1 MKKIILFLF
10 LIFSFSRAE
19 IIVGNWEKPV
29 SPVIVDYVK
38 RLVKK
43 AEKQN
48 ASAIILTFD
57 TPGGLIT
64 SMREVIKIINNT
76 PIPFI
81 IYVFPQGAR
90 AASAGAIITISADIA
105 AMAPLTNIGS
115 ASPVSMQGKDI
126 QKTMKKKITNDLI
139 AFVKAIAKEKNR
151 DEKIIIK
158 MITNS
163 LNLSAEEALKKK
175 VIDLVALNLNDLI
188 KKIDGKK
195 IKKDGKIITIK
206 TKGQNVIFVEKTFRE
221 KILNILANP
230 SIAYLLL
237 MIGFY
242 GIFFEFYNPGSVI
255 PGTIGAIS
263 LIIALYSLN
272 MISVNWLGVLLI
284 GLGILFFA
292 LEVITPTFGA
302 LAISGFISMLL
313 GSIMLISPDSPY
325 GDIPLKVII
334 PVAVF
339 SAVFFL
345 GIAYLGFRAQMRKTK
360 TGIEGL
366 IGEKGEAITDI
377 NPEGKILIQGEIWN
391 AYSKEPIKKG
401 EKVKVVKVEG
411 LTLKVEKINQ

>member
-1 MKKIILFLF
+1 MKKIILFL
-10 LIFSFSRAE
+10 LLLFSFSKAE
-19 IIVGNWEKPV
+19 IIIGSWEKPV
-29 SPVIVDYVK
+29 SPVMVDYVK
-38 RLVKK
+38 RLVEK

-48 ASAIILTFD
+48 ASAIILTLD

-64 SMREVIKIINNT
+64 SMREVIKIMNST
-76 PIPFI
+76 YIPFI
-81 IYVFPQGAR
+81 VYVYPQGAR

-115 ASPVSMQGKDI
+115 ASPVSAQGKDI

-139 AFVKAIAKEKNR
+139 AFVKAVAKEKNR
-151 DEKIIIK
+151 NEEVAVK
-158 MITNS
+158 MITHS
-163 LNLSAEEALKKK
+163 LNLPAEEALKKK
-175 VIDLVALNLNDLI
+175 VIDLLSTDLNELLEKVN
-188 KKIDGKK
+188 GKK
-195 IKKDGKIITIK
+195 VKKSGKTITIK
-206 TKGQNVIFVEKTFRE
+206 TKGQKITFVEKTFRE
-221 KILNILANP
+221 KILNVLANP

-242 GIFFEFYNPGSVI
+242 GIFFELYNPGSVI

-302 LAISGFISMLL
+302 LAISGFISLLL
-313 GSIMLISPDSPY
+313 GSIMLVSPDSPY
-325 GDIPLKVII
+325 GDISLKVII
-334 PVAVF
+334 PVAIF
-339 SAVFFL
+339 SAAFFL
-345 GIAYLGFRAQMRKTK
+345 GIAYLGVKAQMKKTK

-366 IGEKGEAITDI
+366 VGEKGEAITDI
-377 NPEGKILIQGEIWN
+377 NVEGKVMVHGEIWN

-401 EKVKVVKVEG
+401 EKVKVIKAEG
-411 LTLKVEKINQ
+411 LTLKVEKLNQ

>member
-1 MKKIILFLF
+1 LKKIILFL
-10 LIFSFSRAE
+10 LLLFSFSKAE
-19 IIVGNWEKPV
+19 IIIGSWEKPV
-29 SPVIVDYVK
+29 SPVMVDYVK
-38 RLVKK
+38 RLVEK

-48 ASAIILTFD
+48 ASAIILTLD

-64 SMREVIKIINNT
+64 SMREVIKIMNST
-76 PIPFI
+76 YIPFI
-81 IYVFPQGAR
+81 VYVYPQGAR

-115 ASPVSMQGKDI
+115 ASPVSAQGKDI

-139 AFVKAIAKEKNR
+139 AFVKAVAKEKNR
-151 DEKIIIK
+151 NEEVAVK
-158 MITNS
+158 MITHS
-163 LNLSAEEALKKK
+163 LNLPAEEALKKK
-175 VIDLVALNLNDLI
+175 VIDLLSTDLNELLEKVN
-188 KKIDGKK
+188 GKK
-195 IKKDGKIITIK
+195 VKKSGKTITIK
-206 TKGQNVIFVEKTFRE
+206 TKGQKITFVEKTFRE
-221 KILNILANP
+221 KILNVLANP

-242 GIFFEFYNPGSVI
+242 GIFFELYNPGSVI

-302 LAISGFISMLL
+302 LAISGFISLLL
-313 GSIMLISPDSPY
+313 GSIMLVSPDSPY
-325 GDIPLKVII
+325 GDISLKVII
-334 PVAVF
+334 PVAIF
-339 SAVFFL
+339 SAAFFL
-345 GIAYLGFRAQMRKTK
+345 GIAYLGVKAQMKKTK

-366 IGEKGEAITDI
+366 VGEKGEAITDI
-377 NPEGKILIQGEIWN
+377 NVEGKVMVHGEIWN

-401 EKVKVVKVEG
+401 EKVKVIKAEG
-411 LTLKVEKINQ
+411 LTLKVEKLNQ